1 MKNANPPQTIPNTT
15 NAVIIVNKF
24 ILISII
30 QKRLSTK
37 GQSAAA
43 DKEQTIFNSQFQISK
58 TVLNLLFDIYLE
70 FGI

>member
-30 QKRLSTK
+30 QNRLSTK
-37 GQSAAA
+37 EQSAAA